1 MKISTSKFYVYLLLL
16 VIFLQLYLPSFK
28 LNVII
33 QLIVLVFIA
42 LTNNFI
48 LTKKFIKEI
57 IPLVIVFFI
66 GFLGLFLFQNKLY
79 NTFKDLSHF
88 IKPLS
93 GIFVGYLLARK
104 INDFSVFIRGIV
116 FLGVFSACIHFVTI
130 LFFSGL
136 DTVSQIREF
145 GKDNFLELFALFF
158 LIYYEKFQHKKL
170 FFNKLNHNIVVVV
183 LVLSCLLYLSRTM
196 MVVTLVLLFSIYN
209 YTKITKKTIQ
219 LFVTLC
225 IAVVLFYSY
234 LFSVKIDRNGTGI
247 EPFLYKVKI
256 APEEIFTA
264 KIDRENHKDL
274 WDHWRGY
281 EAKRAFALMEKNPSS
296 YVFGTGYGSLVN
308 LKFYAPLSGDKKG
321 MKYISDLHNGYI
333 YIFYKTG
340 IISLFIYLF
349 FLFKLYKRAYLKSTY
364 STAFISAFGIIYL
377 FSTLTITGVYNS
389 RDIIIILLGAFLFFE
404 SNNINNVPDRK

>member
-1 MKISTSKFYVYLLLL
+1 MKISTSKFYSYLLLL

-57 IPLVIVFFI
+57 IPLVILFFI

-116 FLGVFSACIHFVTI
+116 FLGVFSASIHFVTI
-130 LFFSGL
+130 LMISGL

-158 LIYYEKFQHKKL
+158 LIYYERFQHKKL
-170 FFNKLNHNIVVVV
+170 FSNKLNHYIVVVV
-183 LVLSCLLYLSRTM
+183 LALSCLLYLSRTM
-196 MVVTLVLLFSIYN
+196 IVVAVILLFSIYN
-209 YTKITKKTIQ
+209 FTKITKKTIQ

-234 LFSVKIDRNGTGI
+234 LFSVKIDRNGAGI
-247 EPFLYKVKI
+247 ESFLYKVKI
-256 APEEIFTA
+256 APEEIFTT

-281 EAKRAFALMEKNPSS
+281 EAKRAFVLMEKNPSS

-321 MKYISDLHNGYI
+321 MKYISELHNGYI
-333 YIFYKTG
+333 YLLYKTG
-340 IISLFIYLF
+340 IIGLFIYFF
-349 FLFKLYKRAYLKSTY
+349 FLYRLYKRAYETSTFY
-364 STAFISAFGIIYL
+364 TVIISAFGIIYV
-377 FSTLTITGVYNS
+377 FSTLTITGTYNA
-389 RDIIIILLGAFLFFE
+389 RDIIIILLGAFLFYD
-404 SNNINNVPDRK
+404 SKNALNNE

>member
-1 MKISTSKFYVYLLLL
+1 
-16 VIFLQLYLPSFK
+16 
-28 LNVII
+28 
-33 QLIVLVFIA
+33 
-42 LTNNFI
+42 
-48 LTKKFIKEI
+48 
-57 IPLVIVFFI
+57 
-66 GFLGLFLFQNKLY
+66 
-79 NTFKDLSHF
+79 
-88 IKPLS
+88 
-93 GIFVGYLLARK
+93 
-104 INDFSVFIRGIV
+104 
-116 FLGVFSACIHFVTI
+116 
-130 LFFSGL
+130 
-136 DTVSQIREF
+136 
-145 GKDNFLELFALFF
+145 
-158 LIYYEKFQHKKL
+158 
-170 FFNKLNHNIVVVV
+170 
-183 LVLSCLLYLSRTM
+183 M
-196 MVVTLVLLFSIYN
+196 MVVAIILLFSIYN

-219 LFVTLC
+219 IF
-225 IAVVLFYSY
+225 AVVCISVILFYSY
-234 LFSVKIDRNGTGI
+234 LFSVKIDRNGTGV
-247 EPFLYKVKI
+247 ESFLYKVKI

-389 RDIIIILLGAFLFFE
+389 RDIIIVLLGAFLFFE
-404 SNNINNVPDRK
+404 SNNIKNEPV

>member
-33 QLIVLVFIA
+33 QLIVLIFIA

>member
-33 QLIVLVFIA
+33 QLIVLIFIA

-158 LIYYEKFQHKKL
+158 LIYYERFQHKKL

>member
-1 MKISTSKFYVYLLLL
+1 MKISTSKFYTYLLLL

-57 IPLVIVFFI
+57 IPLVILFFI

-196 MVVTLVLLFSIYN
+196 MVVALVLLFSIYN

-321 MKYISDLHNGYI
+321 MKYISDLHHGYI

-340 IISLFIYLF
+340 INMSL
-349 FLFKLYKRAYLKSTY
+349 S
-364 STAFISAFGIIYL
+364 
-377 FSTLTITGVYNS
+377 
-389 RDIIIILLGAFLFFE
+389 E
-404 SNNINNVPDRK
+404 HEE

>member
-33 QLIVLVFIA
+33 QLIVLIFIA

-234 LFSVKIDRNGTGI
+234 LFSVKIDRNGAGI
-247 EPFLYKVKI
+247 ESFLYKVKI

>member
-1 MKISTSKFYVYLLLL
+1 MKISTSKFYTYLLLL

-57 IPLVIVFFI
+57 IPLVILFFI

-158 LIYYEKFQHKKL
+158 LIYYEKFQHNKL
-170 FFNKLNHNIVVVV
+170 FSNKLNHNIVVVV
-183 LVLSCLLYLSRTM
+183 LALSCLLYLSRTM
-196 MVVTLVLLFSIYN
+196 MVVALVLLFSIYN

-225 IAVVLFYSY
+225 IVVVLFYSY
-234 LFSVKIDRNGTGI
+234 LFSVKIDRNGTGV
-247 EPFLYKVKI
+247 ESFLYKVKI

-281 EAKRAFALMEKNPSS
+281 EAKRAFALLEKNPSS

-321 MKYISDLHNGYI
+321 MKYISELHNGYI
-333 YIFYKTG
+333 YLLYKTG
-340 IISLFIYLF
+340 IVGLFVYFF
-349 FLFKLYKRAYLKSTY
+349 FLYRLYKRAYVTP
-364 STAFISAFGIIYL
+364 TFTTVIISAFGIIYV
-377 FSTLTITGVYNS
+377 FSTLTITGTFNA
-389 RDIIIILLGAFLFFE
+389 RDIMIILLGSLLYFE
-404 SNNINNVPDRK
+404 PQKKVINE